1 MLFTGKSIDAQE
13 AYRVGLVNKVVPIDM
28 LMSTAKEIAESI
40 CQNGP
45 LAVRAAKEAMIRGTS
60 MSLDDGLRLED
71 SLTQFIV
78 STKDFSEGTQAFIEK
93 RKPKFEGK

>member
-1 MLFTGKSIDAQE
+1 
-13 AYRVGLVNKVVPIDM
+13 
-28 LMSTAKEIAESI
+28 
-40 CQNGP
+40 
-45 LAVRAAKEAMIRGTS
+45 VRAAKEAMIRGTS